1 MSKFDFAQL
10 REQIRKTNE
19 QLKETFRTTDN
30 RMLGNQQATI
40 TRKND
45 PELWQKQK
53 LASQEAQKRPDYRK
67 NYLEGNNKKYDNP
80 EYWKK
85 YYEAIEKRDS
95 DQEYHKRRVKASN
108 ATLGIKIQTPMGEFD
123 TISEAARAYGMTSEG
138 MRHRVNSD
146 KYPDFVKIQK

>member
-1 MSKFDFAQL
+1 MSKFDFKQL
-10 REQIRKTNE
+10 REQIKQTNE

-45 PELWQKQK
+45 PELWEKQR
-53 LASQEAQKRPDYRK
+53 EATRAKSKDPEYRK
-67 NYLEGNNKKYDNP
+67 RYLENNKKKYDNP

-95 DQEYHKRRVKASN
+95 DPEYHKRRIQASN
-108 ATLGIKIQTPMGEFD
+108 ATLGIRIQTPKGEFD

-146 KYPDFVKIQK
+146 KYPDFIKIEK